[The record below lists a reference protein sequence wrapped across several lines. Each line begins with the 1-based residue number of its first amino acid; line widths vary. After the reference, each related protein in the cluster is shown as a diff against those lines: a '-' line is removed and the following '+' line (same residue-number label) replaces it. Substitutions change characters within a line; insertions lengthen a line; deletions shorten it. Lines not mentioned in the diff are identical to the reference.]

1 MRSLHQYTA
10 ASISGE
16 EFDFSKLKGKKV
28 MLVNVA
34 SECGYTSQYEQL
46 EELYQNTSREFFE
59 IVAFP
64 SNQFGGQ
71 EPGSNEEIAKFCAT
85 KFQVTFPLMAKISV
99 VGSEQH
105 EIYQFLTKASIN
117 GTQDSTVK
125 WNFQK
130 FLVDEKGQVVES
142 IPSGVLPIADEI
154 VNWING

>member
-1 MRSLHQYTA
+1 
-10 ASISGE
+10 
-16 EFDFSKLKGKKV
+16 
-28 MLVNVA
+28 
-34 SECGYTSQYEQL
+34 
-46 EELYQNTSREFFE
+46 
-59 IVAFP
+59 
-64 SNQFGGQ
+64 
-71 EPGSNEEIAKFCAT
+71 
-85 KFQVTFPLMAKISV
+85 MAKISV

>member
-1 MRSLHQYTA
+1 MTSLHQYTA
-10 ASISGE
+10 ASISGG

-34 SECGYTSQYEQL
+34 SERRYTSQYEQL
-46 EELYQNTSREFFE
+46 EELYQNTSREMFE

-71 EPGSNEEIAKFCAT
+71 EPGSNEEIALFCST

-99 VGSEQH
+99 VGAEQH
-105 EIYQFLTKASIN
+105 EIYQFLAKSASN
-117 GTQDSTVK
+117 KMQDSILK
-125 WNFQK
+125 WNFHK
-130 FLVDEKGQVVES
+130 YLVDERGQVEHS
-142 IPSGVLPIADEI
+142 IPSGVLPIDDEI